1 MVLGACARAIEA
13 RRTPAGRFF
22 GPVHAVVHEPAA
34 GRSGDPPAASR
45 AGGPAGD
52 APTVVLVH
60 GMYGAATSWSP
71 VLVDALRAEGCRVVA
86 VDRPGH
92 GFSARC
98 AADGGPCGPTPQA
111 TTIREA
117 LAAGGVRADVVVGH
131 SWGAAVALCWAL
143 DDPPAAGIV
152 SVAGYLVPSRSWVPP
167 LYRSR
172 RAHAVVWPVA
182 QVAAPLVARRLF
194 EGPPPRHVRDA
205 LTVAMLP
212 SRLAANFEDYRILGH
227 ELLPRVGEYAGLRVP
242 AEVVTGDRD
251 RTLNATAHSRAFCDR
266 VPSARLTVVPGA
278 GHALPE
284 THPEAV
290 VAAVR
295 RIAG

>member
-1 MVLGACARAIEA
+1 MLAAYARAIEA
-13 RRTPAGRFF
+13 RRSPPGRFF
-22 GPVHAVVHEPAA
+22 GPVEAAVHAVVHEPPG
-34 GRSGDPPAASR
+34 GRPAR
-45 AGGPAGD
+45 
-52 APTVVLVH
+52 TIVLVH

-71 VLVDALRAEGCRVVA
+71 ALVAGLVADGGRVVA

-92 GFSARC
+92 GYSARC
-98 AADGGPCGPTPQA
+98 PADEPRCGPTPQA
-111 TTIREA
+111 TAIREA
-117 LAAGGVRADVVVGH
+117 LAAGGIRPDVVVGH

-143 DDPPAAGIV
+143 DAPPTAGIV

-172 RAHAVVWPVA
+172 RAHAFVWPVA

-194 EGPPPRHVRDA
+194 EGPPPPHVRDA

-227 ELLPRVGEYAGLRVP
+227 ELLPRLGEYASLRVP
-242 AEVVTGDRD
+242 AEVLTGDRD
-251 RTLNATAHSRAFCDR
+251 RTLNATAHSRGFCER
-266 VPSARLTVVPGA
+266 VPSARLTIVPGA